1 MKTLKLAVH
10 SFIDVITN
18 SSTEMFV
25 DQSKCLQPCKDMI
38 NEILLTFD
46 VEKTC
51 DDIFDIRLENDD
63 EEAFGDESV
72 STLIIVAKDSK
83 YENIANKIMRL
94 LGSVDTKEI
103 YC

>member
-1 MKTLKLAVH
+1 MKTLKLYVH

-25 DQSKCLQPCKDMI
+25 DQSKCLEPCRQMI
-38 NEILLTFD
+38 NEMLAA
-46 VEKTC
+46 
-51 DDIFDIRLENDD
+51 FDIDKSCGDLFDLTLENDD

-72 STLIIVAKDSK
+72 STLTITAKDPQ
-83 YENIANKIMRL
+83 YQAMANKIMNL

>member
-1 MKTLKLAVH
+1 MKTLKLGIH

-38 NEILLTFD
+38 NEMLAAFD
-46 VEKTC
+46 VNKTC
-51 DDIFDIRLENDD
+51 DDIFDISLENDD
-63 EEAFGDESV
+63 YEDEGV
-72 STLIIVAKDSK
+72 STLIITAKDSLHQPL
-83 YENIANKIMRL
+83 AQKIMNFL
-94 LGSVDTKEI
+94 SSVDTKEI